1 MYDRPAR
8 DRAFPPS
15 MVFHASRADVP
26 SVGSHSL
33 RASTGSSR
41 LGALFLLIVLVWV
54 MIDRRPIEWERVVLV
69 LALLRLAQDVAV
81 SWSSV
86 DLR

>member
-1 MYDRPAR
+1 M
-8 DRAFPPS
+8 
-15 MVFHASRADVP
+15 
-26 SVGSHSL
+26 
-33 RASTGSSR
+33 
-41 LGALFLLIVLVWV
+41 GALFLLIVLVWV

-81 SWSSV
+81 SRSSV

>member
-1 MYDRPAR
+1 M
-8 DRAFPPS
+8 
-15 MVFHASRADVP
+15 
-26 SVGSHSL
+26 
-33 RASTGSSR
+33 
-41 LGALFLLIVLVWV
+41 GALFLLIVLAWV

-86 DLR
+86 NLR